1 MHITIPADAEGLVK
15 SRAAAAGFND
25 VSEYVIT
32 LIFKES
38 GKESRSKVSPG
49 AETAYEAAMRLGLIG
64 GCKGGPSDLA
74 TNPLHM
80 EGFGRWARDLRR
92 SRTK

>member
-1 MHITIPADAEGLVK
+1 LHEGEDNMQITIPADAEALVK

-38 GKESRSKVSPG
+38 GKESRGGASPPS
-49 AETAYEAAMRLGLIG
+49 ETAYDAAKRLGLIG

-74 TNPLHM
+74 TNPRHM
-80 EGFGRWARDLRR
+80 EGFGR
-92 SRTK
+92 

>member
-1 MHITIPADAEGLVK
+1 MQITIPTDAEALVK

-25 VSEYVIT
+25 VSEYLIT

-38 GKESRSKVSPG
+38 GKESRSEVSPRV
-49 AETAYEAAMRLGLIG
+49 ETAYEAAKRLGLIG

-74 TNPLHM
+74 TNPRHM
-80 EGFGRWARDLRR
+80 EGFGQWARELCR
-92 SRTK
+92 SRTE